1 MDLIKL
7 QESIG
12 GTDIYLLDQILKRRY
27 SIEDRILDAGCGK
40 GRNLKWFYK
49 NNYAIYGVDQNKEN
63 IDYVKQKFNKKSPYF
78 SVQNLEELNYEDASF
93 NHIICN
99 AVLHFAKDTTHFLA
113 MFSELV
119 RVVKSNGTIF
129 IRTATIEGIKDKT
142 ELISEGVY
150 KLPDKTTRYLLTKAL
165 LNQIQQQF
173 DVELIEPFK
182 YVNVDDLRCMATL
195 VFKKVK

>member
-27 SIEDRILDAGCGK
+27 SIEDCILDAGCGK

-49 NNYAIYGVDQNKEN
+49 NNYAIYGVDQDKEN
-63 IDYVKQKFNKKSPYF
+63 IDYVKQKFNKKSQYF
-78 SVQNLEELNYEDASF
+78 SVQNLEELNYEDVSF